1 MNKPEEIAK
10 NKNIND
16 TEPTDDMDYKPPEAL
31 FEGPAEPNKFMPG
44 PEDYGGGGV
53 LIELLRTAIQDMP
66 LKINLLRLFYIT
78 NLKNF
83 ISEFWNI
90 ENDDDND
97 LAGISERVKGDLK
110 DKIIYIDE
118 YANTM
123 LETSTRDLDPDTRT
137 KIRKIFKSMSVSS
150 LPVVNLYHF
159 YANIYNLLNMDKYAR
174 MTKGIAVKE
183 LEKHDG
189 VMNNIMSL
197 KNHMTERLDKI
208 EEWLNKNETKEQP
221 TEEQKTNM
229 PRDSEP
235 QKRDNNPE
243 KTGQNGGGS
252 RKKRDNKKTR
262 KRKSTKSKR
271 GTKKHKA
278 SRQKNRRITNKRK
291 IKNVRKSK

>member
-221 TEEQKTNM
+221 TEEQKQTCHETVNLRNETTTLRKQGRM
-229 PRDSEP
+229 VG
-235 QKRDNNPE
+235 
-243 KTGQNGGGS
+243 GQERNATT
-252 RKKRDNKKTR
+252 KKRGNENPR
-262 KRKSTKSKR
+262 KANA
-271 GTKKHKA
+271 G
-278 SRQKNRRITNKRK
+278 QKNTRHRDKKIDESPTNAK
-291 IKNVRKSK
+291 